1 MSWQSAPDPRPGDAH
16 GCDAVETVIL
26 GRSRDVGGFDVRRVL
41 PSARRRMVGPFIFL
55 DQMGPAEFLVGNG
68 IDVQPHPHIGLA
80 TVTYLLDGEITH
92 RDSLGT
98 EMKILPGEV
107 NWMTAGRGIV
117 HSERTA
123 PEVKARGSRILGLQS
138 WVALPKDQEETAPA
152 FVHVGRGELPV
163 IEGEGN
169 SVRLVAGTF
178 AGASAP
184 VHTAS
189 AMVYADATM
198 RAGARLPIDAD
209 HEERA
214 VYVLSGRIEIAG
226 ETFESGG
233 LLILKPGE
241 RVALTALADSRLM
254 IIGGETMDGPRHIWW
269 NFVSSRKERI
279 DQAKADWKAGRF
291 DTVPGDEKEFVPLPE

>member
-1 MSWQSAPDPRPGDAH
+1 MSWQPAPDPQFGDARS
-16 GCDAVETVIL
+16 CDAVETVIL
-26 GRSRDVGGFDVRRVL
+26 GRARDIGGFDVRRVL

-55 DQMGPAEFLVGNG
+55 DQMGPAEFLVGDG
-68 IDVQPHPHIGLA
+68 LDVRPHPHIGLA
-80 TVTYLLDGEITH
+80 TVTYLLDGEIMH

-98 EMKILPGEV
+98 ALPILPGEV
-107 NWMTAGRGIV
+107 NWMTAGKGIV

-123 PEVKARGSRILGLQS
+123 PETKARGGRLLGLQA
-138 WVALPKDQEETAPA
+138 WVALPKDREEGTPA

-169 SVRLVAGTF
+169 SVCLVAGTF

-198 RAGARLPIDAD
+198 NAGARLPIDAE

-214 VYVLSGRIEIAG
+214 VYVLSGRIEIGG
-226 ETFESGG
+226 ETFEPGG

-241 RVALTALADSRLM
+241 SVALTALDDSRLM
-254 IIGGETMDGPRHIWW
+254 IIGGEAMDGPRYIWW

-279 DQAKADWKAGRF
+279 EQAKADWKAGRF
-291 DTVPGDEKEFVPLPE
+291 DSVPGDEEEFVPLPE